1 MSLSANT
8 YKALIA
14 TTLFSSAVVFLGFT
28 MHIKKKSELVAE
40 TFYELD
46 AEADE
51 EEQQEELD
59 DILKS
64 LDNLL
69 ANTTNQAYNETRQ
82 YEAIDEKAF
91 NERLEEIQNRNNT
104 SIQNPSDE
112 NKSRTY
118 NIPEDTDNNTAYS
131 DINDLISQK
140 REAVSNNSVNKNS
153 SIRYSLKDRTKI
165 DIPPPVYLCERG
177 GKIVINITVNSNG
190 DVVDAYFNNASTS
203 NDGCMVDHAL
213 EYAKAAKF
221 NADASKQSQLGS
233 ITFYFKGK

>member
-14 TTLFSSAVVFLGFT
+14 TTLFSSAVMFLGFT

-46 AEADE
+46 AETDE
-51 EEQQEELD
+51 EDKQEELN

-82 YEAIDEKAF
+82 YEALDEKAF

-104 SIQNPSDE
+104 SQDASE
-112 NKSRTY
+112 GNKSRTY
-118 NIPEDTDNNTAYS
+118 NIPEHTDDNATYS

-140 REAVSNNSVNKNS
+140 REAASSNAVNKNS
-153 SIRYSLKDRTKI
+153 SISYSLKDRTKI
-165 DIPPPVYLCERG
+165 DIPPPVYLCEKG

-221 NADASKQSQLGS
+221 NADASKSSQLGS